1 MRKHLSPKKDRKVF
15 KNTARKTKSVNLA
28 DGKTPRGGIR
38 F

>member
-1 MRKHLSPKKDRKVF
+1 MRKHLSGKKDRKVF
-15 KNTARKTKSVNLA
+15 KNTARKTKSVNLV